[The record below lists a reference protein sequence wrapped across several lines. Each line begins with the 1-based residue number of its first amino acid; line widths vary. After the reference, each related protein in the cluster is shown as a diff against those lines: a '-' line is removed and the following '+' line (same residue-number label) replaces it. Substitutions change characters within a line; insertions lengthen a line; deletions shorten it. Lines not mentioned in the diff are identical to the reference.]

1 MSLKAVDA
9 ASEGTNGVGRGGGTN
24 VRLKPA
30 AADDINRTVEQ
41 SRDAILERDVFIDAD
56 QGRRSGTP
64 IRAVGSTS
72 IMISMSLSGR
82 SSPCARAEQRRVTDA
97 ARAKPARFPAA
108 WR

>member
-41 SRDAILERDVFIDAD
+41 SRDAILERDVFVDAD

-64 IRAVGSTS
+64 IRDADQGGRIDFDHDLDVAVG
-72 IMISMSLSGR
+72 
-82 SSPCARAEQRRVTDA
+82 PVVA
-97 ARAKPARFPAA
+97 ARASRTTPRD
-108 WR
+108 